1 MKLFAP
7 ALLLLYLSGAL
18 AQSAAVVEGMVTDSV
33 THAGIAG
40 VSVTLWRNQQSYKAT
55 TDSSG
60 TFVINDV
67 NPGEYNYRF
76 EKDGYDPRE
85 LPTFGQPRLRVGAAG
100 TFRADTEI
108 AALATLRGRVLDA
121 EGKPAPKVS
130 VELPFDHQETDTEGR
145 FEFHNVRPG
154 DYTLRA
160 VPQENVSDAVQTV
173 PTYYPSTIS
182 RGEAEHIQVRP
193 GADLAGYEIRLRTS
207 PVYHVRGAVF
217 DESGKPAAGANV
229 RVLGPGEKRLL
240 SGVSLNMATGIR
252 LYLDGLGVG
261 AKQDEAATLAAKD
274 GTFDLSIRPGDWSLQ
289 AELYP
294 QHDSRNNLY
303 LVSTESVPIS
313 VSDHDIENLELRFSA
328 AFTLEIT
335 ADWGD
340 RQPAGGSSR
349 PQVMVT
355 PSAGLFLMPARPQG
369 DKLVMEHVLP
379 GRYRVIPTIGST
391 PGYYAA
397 SIMVGGRN
405 VLGQEVELT
414 SATSSIQVVYRPN
427 PGSVR
432 GTVDQGEG
440 ATVLLWPEGPDIPE
454 FVPAV
459 VAGSRGEFEFRGVP
473 PGEYVLVALDRIPP
487 NGGTETFVRG
497 TVAGGT
503 RVEVQEGGSE
513 SVQVPLTRWP
523 E

>member
-1 MKLFAP
+1 MKLFVP
-7 ALLLLYLSGAL
+7 ALLLSVSGAL

-60 TFVINDV
+60 TFVISGV

-85 LPTFGQPRLRVGAAG
+85 LPAFGQPRLRVGGAG
-100 TFRADTEI
+100 TFRADAEI
-108 AALATLRGRVLDA
+108 AALATLRGRVLDP
-121 EGKPAPKVS
+121 EGQPAAKVT

-173 PTYYPSTIS
+173 STYYPSTIS
-182 RGEAEHIQVRP
+182 RGEAEHIQVRA

-207 PVYHVRGAVF
+207 PVYHVRGTVF
-217 DESGKPAAGANV
+217 DENGKPQPGANI
-229 RVLGPGEKRLL
+229 RVLGSGEKRLL
-240 SGVSLNMATGIR
+240 SGISMNVATGTR
-252 LYLDGLGVG
+252 VYLNLLG
-261 AKQDEAATLAAKD
+261 AKQEEAATLSAKD
-274 GTFDLSIRPGDWSLQ
+274 GTFHLSIRPGDWSLQ
-289 AELYP
+289 AELDP
-294 QHDSRNNLY
+294 QHDNRNNLY
-303 LVSTESVPIS
+303 FVSSDAVPIS
-313 VSDHDIENLELRFSA
+313 VSDHDIESVELRFSS
-328 AFTLEIT
+328 AFSVEIT

-340 RQPAGGSSR
+340 RPPSGGRAR
-349 PQVMVT
+349 PQVTVN

-369 DKLVMEHVLP
+369 DKLVVEHVLP
-379 GRYRVIPTIGST
+379 GRYRVVPTIGST

-397 SIMVGGRN
+397 AIMIGGRN

-414 SATSSIQVVYRPN
+414 GATPAIQVVYRPN

-459 VAGSRGEFEFRGVP
+459 VAGSRGEFGFRGVP
-473 PGEYVLVALDRIPP
+473 PGEYVLVAFDHIPSS
-487 NGGTETFVRG
+487 GGTETFVRG
-497 TVAGGT
+497 AIAGGT

-523 E
+523 D